1 MLIHDDVKKRL
12 DEMAQR
18 FFWMNKKLDR
28 IKSVMNTKFAMPLL
42 SNKIHIDLAHSYP
55 ILADKINDIE
65 EMFNFDAMYYGV
77 DGALEQYESVDQMI
91 GQIYEW
97 TLETNDMLCATAI
110 YAKEHGDFVV
120 YKLMSPLIVE
130 YAKYVE
136 NAILLVDKKELYG
149 ENLHD
154 MDDNCEKWWKL

>member
-1 MLIHDDVKKRL
+1 MLIHDETKRKM
-12 DEMAQR
+12 DMMAQR

-42 SNKIHIDLAHSYP
+42 ANKIHLELAHTYP

-65 EMFNFDAMYYGV
+65 EMFNFDAEYYGV
-77 DGALEQYESVDQMI
+77 EGATEQYESVEQMI

-97 TLETNDMLCATAI
+97 TLETNDILTELAMV
-110 YAKEHGDFVV
+110 AKNNGDFVV
-120 YKLMSPLIVE
+120 YKLLSPVIVE
-130 YAKYVE
+130 YARYVE